1 MGSLNPPTISSS
13 FYKLHYFAK
22 EEGST
27 LILASSEQ
35 IESLQRHLAS
45 LQNEKQ
51 HLEQECEKL
60 NLEVASIHNRKSKV
74 KDQMRAKYHD
84 NSELREENSTLHG
97 RITVLEK
104 MLAEKEE
111 GLFPKPL
118 QKSKEELELHYEI
131 VREEHA
137 ESLVVVE
144 NEKNDIASKTTDLQR
159 TLEEREGAY

>member
-1 MGSLNPPTISSS
+1 
-13 FYKLHYFAK
+13 
-22 EEGST
+22 
-27 LILASSEQ
+27 
-35 IESLQRHLAS
+35 
-45 LQNEKQ
+45 
-51 HLEQECEKL
+51 
-60 NLEVASIHNRKSKV
+60 
-74 KDQMRAKYHD
+74 MRAKDHD
-84 NSELREENSTLHG
+84 NSELREENSALHG

-111 GLFPKPL
+111 GFPKPL
-118 QKSKEELELHYEI
+118 QKSKEELELHCEI